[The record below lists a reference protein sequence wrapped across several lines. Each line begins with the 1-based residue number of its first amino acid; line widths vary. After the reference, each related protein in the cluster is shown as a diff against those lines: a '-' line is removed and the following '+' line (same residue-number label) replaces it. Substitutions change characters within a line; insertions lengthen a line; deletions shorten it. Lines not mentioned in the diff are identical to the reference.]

1 MEEVSCG
8 GCTIDEN
15 QGYIQNVEF
24 AIAWNFLVA
33 LTDSLYLP
41 I

>member
-1 MEEVSCG
+1 MKEVSRG
-8 GCTIDEN
+8 GCAIGED